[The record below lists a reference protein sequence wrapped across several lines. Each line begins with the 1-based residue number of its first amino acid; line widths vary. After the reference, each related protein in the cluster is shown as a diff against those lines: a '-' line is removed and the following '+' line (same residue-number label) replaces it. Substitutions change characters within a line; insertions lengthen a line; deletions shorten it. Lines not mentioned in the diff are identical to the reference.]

1 MHERN
6 QPKIITQSYRRS
18 RILQQTLYRAASS
31 CSPCSAASWDEF
43 NNERHKQPEYWDNW
57 DLENLKCDPSSTRMS
72 IMSSKDLWSFPGGA
86 LHLLPLVF
94 LPYLLWGA
102 VRWPAL
108 WHVLPKF
115 AYCPPFQHIGIQSSH
130 WIKAGGAGTVFEDSI
145 ARHLI

>member
-1 MHERN
+1 MEGDPPPPEC
-6 QPKIITQSYRRS
+6 QQCQVKICE
-18 RILQQTLYRAASS
+18 AS
-31 CSPCSAASWDEF
+31 PVG
-43 NNERHKQPEYWDNW
+43 R
-57 DLENLKCDPSSTRMS
+57 
-72 IMSSKDLWSFPGGA
+72 
-86 LHLLPLVF
+86 LHLLSIVF

-115 AYCPPFQHIGIQSSH
+115 AYCPPFQHIRIQSSH